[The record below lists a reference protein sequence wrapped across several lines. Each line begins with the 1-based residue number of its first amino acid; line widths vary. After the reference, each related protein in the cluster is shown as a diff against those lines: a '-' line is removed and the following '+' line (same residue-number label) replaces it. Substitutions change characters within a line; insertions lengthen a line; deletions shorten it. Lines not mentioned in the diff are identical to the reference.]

1 MELATDPIHMTF
13 PAAMARGGE
22 VPPLPRIDH
31 AMAMVRTHLLEC
43 AAQDDWSEHRVAQ
56 LIDLFRTCIGHTGAA
71 NTIERSRTEAPLPR
85 HVLRQVFRFVHD
97 HLDTKLKWEDI
108 ALEVDMHPF
117 AFGRRFK
124 VSTGLTVHQY
134 VIRCRLRHAM
144 KLLVHSR
151 LKLAEIAFEVGFSCQ
166 SHMTSLFRQHLGTTP
181 KAFRMRPA
189 GTGPV
194 RTAAR

>member
-1 MELATDPIHMTF
+1 RAQRTRRAYTFGGYACVLPPLALRHSCSPEIDPVEASARNRHRSIAMELATDPIHMTF

-108 ALEVDMHPF
+108 AL
-117 AFGRRFK
+117 
-124 VSTGLTVHQY
+124 
-134 VIRCRLRHAM
+134 
-144 KLLVHSR
+144 
-151 LKLAEIAFEVGFSCQ
+151 
-166 SHMTSLFRQHLGTTP
+166 
-181 KAFRMRPA
+181 
-189 GTGPV
+189 
-194 RTAAR
+194 